1 LLVSGRIAA
10 LGALVI
16 VIVVYAWLLNRASK
30 GKVPRIRKMAGF
42 DAIEEAVGRATEM
55 GKPVFFTP
63 GISGFDHADSPQ
75 TIAGL
80 TVLRHVAKLTA
91 RYKARLIAAVSKATV
106 LPVAEET
113 VRQGYLE
120 AGRPEAYEPGMLR
133 YLSDEQFAWAGGCI
147 GIMHREGIATNIM
160 VGNFMG
166 ESLLLAEAGYQAG
179 AIQVA
184 GTANRS
190 QIGFF
195 VTVADYCLIGE
206 EIFAAGA
213 YLFQDPVQL
222 AGLGAQDVAKWIAI
236 GAVALGIIL
245 NVLGIP
251 VLVNLLKM

>member
-1 LLVSGRIAA
+1 MGRVAA

-16 VIVVYAWLLNRASK
+16 MIVVYAWLLSRARK

-63 GISGFDHADSPQ
+63 GVSGFDHADSPQ
-75 TIAGL
+75 TVAGL
-80 TVLRHVAKLTA
+80 TVLRHLSKLTA
-91 RYKARLIAAVSKATV
+91 KYKARLITVVSKATI

-113 VRQGYLE
+113 IRQGYME
-120 AGRPEAYEPGMLR
+120 AGSPEAYEPSMLR

-147 GIMHREGIATNIM
+147 GIMHREGVAANIM

-222 AGLGAQDVAKWIAI
+222 AGMGAQDAAKWVAVGAI
-236 GAVALGIIL
+236 VIGIIL
-245 NVLGIP
+245 KALGIP
-251 VLVNLLKM
+251 VVLDLLKM